1 MRFGADANAYTSYDE
16 TVYSIESSVEV
27 VDGKKVI
34 PDKALAI
41 LDDWSRAVLF
51 MDKDADEERA
61 VIMEEYRARR
71 GVQDRMFQQ
80 MLPVLFHDS
89 KYKDRLPIGL
99 VEIIENAPASRMKS
113 FYDKWYRPE
122 NMAIIIV
129 GDFDGA
135 EIERNLPAHFSI
147 AARDDVFTR
156 PVYDLPPPEKGRF
169 EAKVI
174 TDSEYGPA
182 SITVSIKRD
191 RKERATDLAS
201 YRSELVD
208 LLVSRMLNTRFAEL
222 RDDPDAPFTEAYA
235 GTERHAASSRFA
247 VFMAMAK
254 EGQTKDALRSLLTRT
269 EEALRYG
276 FTESEIG
283 RAKAELAAYLDQAV
297 AEKDKQESVDFQ
309 DELLTYYL
317 KDGYFP
323 GIEWESDAI
332 QTLLPGITAK
342 DLQNAFNAMVS
353 FDDTSII
360 IAANDNERAS
370 LPDEAEIKAIVREVK
385 KARIAKPEGRKQD
398 GPLLATAPQPGAIT
412 ETQYD
417 AETGTTRFQ
426 LSNGAKVIVKP
437 TQNKNDE
444 IMLQA
449 LARGGFANVPESRI
463 ISAELATSLLEASGA
478 GDYSASDLAGLLSG
492 KNVTA
497 GFATSAFN
505 RSFSGHSSAKD
516 LQTFFELLHLLWT
529 EPRFDERAVNA
540 YLSRLK
546 TNITQNRDNPDVY
559 FGNELAKALS
569 SGNPYF
575 TPLEPEDLEKLDMDD
590 AYAFAR
596 LCRNPADWTF
606 VFTGNIDTDTF
617 GTYLEQYLAS
627 IPAPA
632 PAPAGGNRLDSF
644 AGITVTRPSPAQ
656 KAIRKGKE
664 NRSTVFAGYYVPA
677 TFSEREAVAAYIFN
691 EYLDIHFNTVL
702 REERGGVYS
711 VSAEA
716 NLSPLPQPG
725 ELSLDVY
732 FYCDPAR
739 ADELVETVN
748 AELAKIA
755 AGDISADIFT
765 KAKAAQTNVW
775 EDSMQDNRYIASRYA
790 NFAVIFD
797 LPLAQLQRRGNTL
810 TAITVAEIQAIARK
824 LSDAGAFVLVLNP
837 E

>member
-1 MRFGADANAYTSYDE
+1 
-16 TVYSIESSVEV
+16 
-27 VDGKKVI
+27 
-34 PDKALAI
+34 
-41 LDDWSRAVLF
+41 
-51 MDKDADEERA
+51 
-61 VIMEEYRARR
+61 MEEYRARR
-71 GVQDRMFQQ
+71 DVQERVFQQ

-89 KYKDRLPIGL
+89 PYKDRLPIGL

-122 NMAIIIV
+122 NMALIIV

-147 AARDDVFTR
+147 KPRDDVFER
-156 PVYDLPPPEKGRF
+156 PEYDLPPPEKGRF
-169 EAKVI
+169 ETKII

-182 SITVSIKRD
+182 SIYVAIKRD
-191 RKERATDLAS
+191 RKGRAADLAA
-201 YRSELVD
+201 YRNELVE
-208 LLVSRMLNTRFAEL
+208 LLVSQILNTRFAEL
-222 RDDPDAPFTEAYA
+222 RDDPDAPFTDAYG
-235 GTERHAASSRFA
+235 GTERHAASSRFT

-254 EGQTKDALRSLLTRT
+254 EGQTKDALRSLFTRM
-269 EEALRYG
+269 EEARRYG

-283 RAKAELAAYLDQAV
+283 RAKAELAAYLEQAA
-297 AEKDKQESVDFQ
+297 AEKDKQESAAFR
-309 DELLTYYL
+309 DELLAYYL
-317 KDGYFP
+317 QGGSFP

-332 QTLLPGITAK
+332 QALLPGIAAK
-342 DLQNAFNAMVS
+342 DLQNAFKAMVS

-370 LPDEAEIKAIVREVK
+370 LPDDAEIKAIVREVK
-385 KARIAKPEGRKQD
+385 NARIARPEGRKQG
-398 GPLLATAPQPGAIT
+398 GPLLATAPQPGVIT
-412 ETQYD
+412 DRQYD
-417 AETGTTRFQ
+417 AESGTTRFQ
-426 LSNGAKVIVKP
+426 LGNGAKVIVKP
-437 TQNKNDE
+437 TRNKNDE

-449 LARGGFANVPESRI
+449 LARGGYANVPESQI

-492 KNVTA
+492 KNVSA

-505 RSFSGHSSAKD
+505 RSFSGYSSAKD
-516 LQTFFELLHLLWT
+516 LQTFFELLHLMWT

-546 TNITQNRDNPDVY
+546 TSITQNRDNPDVY
-559 FGNELAKALS
+559 FNNELAKALY

-575 TPLEPEDLEKLDMDD
+575 TPIEPEDLEKLNLDD

-606 VFTGNIDTDTF
+606 VFTGNINTDTF
-617 GTYLEQYLAS
+617 GAYLEQYLAS
-627 IPAPA
+627 ISIYPASTSIDEA
-632 PAPAGGNRLDSF
+632 PKGGDRLDSF
-644 AGITVTRPSPAQ
+644 AEITVTRPSPAQ
-656 KAIRKGKE
+656 KTISKGKE

-677 TFSEREAVAAYIFN
+677 AFSEREAVASYIFN
-691 EYLDIHFNTVL
+691 EYLDIHFNNVL

-716 NLSPLPQPG
+716 NLSPLPLPG

-739 ADELVETVN
+739 AGELVETVN
-748 AELAKIA
+748 AELANIA
-755 AGDISADIFT
+755 GGAVSADIFA
-765 KAKAAQTNVW
+765 KAKAAQIKVW
-775 EDSMQDNRYIASRYA
+775 EDSMQDNGYIASRYA
-790 NFAVIFD
+790 NYAVIFG
-797 LPLAQLQRRGNTL
+797 LPLARLQQRGGTL
-810 TAITVAEIQAIARK
+810 DAVTPVEIQAIARK